1 MKLDRTVI
9 VVLVAGLAMGCGTRV
24 STQQVSTATARNPV
38 SSARL
43 MAAEL
48 TATDDAPRVGKSHR
62 SEDDAADVEDGSKD
76 VSRHHGERKP
86 GGGFSGYK

>member
-9 VVLVAGLAMGCGTRV
+9 AVLVAGLAMGCGTRV
-24 STQQVSTATARNPV
+24 STQQVSSAAARNPV

-43 MAAEL
+43 MAADL
-48 TATDDAPRVGKSHR
+48 ADTDDAPKVGKSHR
-62 SEDDAADVEDGSKD
+62 SDATDVEDTKD
-76 VSRHHGERKP
+76 VSHHRGERKP